1 MEEIKIKYEGNILNG
16 LKELRQELE
25 ITDRNQ
31 LHSNI
36 RRGIHEL
43 LDAVLASHI
52 DWGQR
57 HPALSNHPGGAC
69 FEKSSFRARSL
80 L

>member
-1 MEEIKIKYEGNILNG
+1 VEEIKIKYEGNILNG

-36 RRGIHEL
+36 RRGIQEP

-52 DWGQR
+52 GWGQR
-57 HPALSNHPGGAC
+57 HKPFQPKP
-69 FEKSSFRARSL
+69 E
-80 L
+80 